1 MQEGIQCHKL
11 KPRAPSVYRVTSV
24 YYDLV
29 HPIMKDEDGRDI
41 PYTELHHGRL
51 HEFID
56 LAILPDFVLDD
67 DVCLR
72 ALDLK
77 YRSSDAD

>member
-1 MQEGIQCHKL
+1 M
-11 KPRAPSVYRVTSV
+11 
-24 YYDLV
+24 